1 MSTKLTETQ
10 EGILAFM
17 VRHQAE
23 HSRPPSLREICQE
36 FRYASHT
43 AARKH
48 VQALAKKGFVT
59 DTGDRRTWAAKVQEV
74 QDHLFTIP
82 VFGTIPAGL
91 PVDNPVDSEE
101 SIRIDPKSFG
111 LRSSRGVYALHVRGD
126 SMTGA
131 MIADG
136 DIALLRQAE
145 PRPGQIV
152 AAIALAGRDVRVGVR
167 PQERHREGWREVLD
181 QVDALRT
188 LAHARLAPGSRDPG
202 VVRQR
207 SRGKLTCRER
217 IALLLD
223 AGSFHEVGSV
233 AGFASYGDDG
243 KPLEFT
249 PANHVG
255 GWGRIAGR
263 TAIVCADDFT
273 SRGGHAD
280 GAIGAKSTHLDRLA
294 LDLRAPS
301 LRLLDGSSGGG
312 SVAATSII
320 FNADNL
326 TAVRTAAGN
335 GTATGD
341 AAEANSTGA
350 PQFGHAAR

>member
-152 AAIALAGRDVRVGVR
+152 AALIDGQTTLKRLVRDGRRTVLRAENPRYRDLIPSENLSIQGVLVGVV
-167 PQERHREGWREVLD
+167 G
-181 QVDALRT
+181 
-188 LAHARLAPGSRDPG
+188 
-202 VVRQR
+202 
-207 SRGKLTCRER
+207 RGKR
-217 IALLLD
+217 
-223 AGSFHEVGSV
+223 
-233 AGFASYGDDG
+233 
-243 KPLEFT
+243 
-249 PANHVG
+249 
-255 GWGRIAGR
+255 
-263 TAIVCADDFT
+263 
-273 SRGGHAD
+273 
-280 GAIGAKSTHLDRLA
+280 
-294 LDLRAPS
+294 
-301 LRLLDGSSGGG
+301 
-312 SVAATSII
+312 
-320 FNADNL
+320 
-326 TAVRTAAGN
+326 
-335 GTATGD
+335 
-341 AAEANSTGA
+341 
-350 PQFGHAAR
+350 